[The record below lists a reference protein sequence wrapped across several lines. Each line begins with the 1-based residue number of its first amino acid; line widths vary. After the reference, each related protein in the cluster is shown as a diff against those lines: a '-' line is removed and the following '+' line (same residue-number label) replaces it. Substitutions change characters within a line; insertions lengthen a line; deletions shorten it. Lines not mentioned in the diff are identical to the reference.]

1 MVWAKGQT
9 CQKITRFKSGNK
21 FLILSRTKL
30 ISENNIK
37 DNGSLTSSSA
47 LPLSSDSSISY
58 NQSEPA
64 HQNEQVD
71 QFKGPEPIPF
81 VVSKIPNFETVIEN
95 DSSSEKDEIIQ
106 AERVS
111 VSSEEVISRK
121 ITIIEPEPEP
131 KVTYF
136 SIKNGIFGISKLE
149 WKLLT
154 ARKKKFSKNI
164 WPSEFLGRRTQDNL
178 VLLEMP

>member
-1 MVWAKGQT
+1 M
-9 CQKITRFKSGNK
+9 
-21 FLILSRTKL
+21 
-30 ISENNIK
+30 
-37 DNGSLTSSSA
+37 
-47 LPLSSDSSISY
+47 PLSSDSSISY

-64 HQNEQVD
+64 HQNEHVD

-136 SIKNGIFGISKLE
+136 SILKNDIGVSTLDIRSINPRVE
-149 WKLLT
+149 INDC
-154 ARKKKFSKNI
+154 SKNEVFEVFDV
-164 WPSEFLGRRTQDNL
+164 PNF
-178 VLLEMP
+178 

>member
-1 MVWAKGQT
+1 M
-9 CQKITRFKSGNK
+9 
-21 FLILSRTKL
+21 ILSRTKL

-106 AERVS
+106 AKRVS

-131 KVTYF
+131 KVSFFALFKAQQRNSNIPRRNHCKCPNTF
-136 SIKNGIFGISKLE
+136 PKMFDHPIF
-149 WKLLT
+149 
-154 ARKKKFSKNI
+154 RKKNPRQFGFAGSVIIPILKTIRNLL
-164 WPSEFLGRRTQDNL
+164 FLREVTTK
-178 VLLEMP
+178 